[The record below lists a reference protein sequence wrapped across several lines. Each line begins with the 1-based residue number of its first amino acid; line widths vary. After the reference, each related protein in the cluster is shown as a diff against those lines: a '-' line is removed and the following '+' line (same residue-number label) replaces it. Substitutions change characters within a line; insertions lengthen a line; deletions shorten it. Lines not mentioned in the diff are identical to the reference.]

1 MPLLPVIKKG
11 NDMTSRK
18 NTVRAICAIFATL
31 TCQTASAMTS
41 CSGQVSKTYLGP
53 DGDFNVQFGYGWTR
67 ICNMTGTQT
76 VYRGAGNTSP
86 VGISPAICTSFMAFF
101 MTAQSARQTVTAI
114 VDRTDCNMGDGVWA
128 NPYPAGFT
136 SEP

>member
-1 MPLLPVIKKG
+1 MISG
-11 NDMTSRK
+11 K
-18 NTVRAICAIFATL
+18 NASTILCGITAILASP
-31 TCQTASAMTS
+31 TAHAMTS

-67 ICNMTGTQT
+67 ICNVGGTQT

-86 VGISPAICTSFMAFF
+86 VGITPAVCSSLMAFF

-114 VDRTDCNMGDGVWA
+114 VDRNDCNMGDGVWA

-136 SEP
+136 ATP